1 MTTMKEKLKVPT
13 KGRGSGTLLIC
24 NFLKYKV

>member
-13 KGRGSGTLLIC
+13 KGRGSGTLLAYS
-24 NFLKYKV
+24 FLKYEV